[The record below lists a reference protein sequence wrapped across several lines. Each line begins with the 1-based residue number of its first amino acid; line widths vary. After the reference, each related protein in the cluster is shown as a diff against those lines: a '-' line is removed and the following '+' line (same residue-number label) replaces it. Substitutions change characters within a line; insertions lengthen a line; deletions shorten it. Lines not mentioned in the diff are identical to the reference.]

1 MEPRPSL
8 CYDIQQPKTTL
19 TGNQVHPLPTT
30 EERIAQLKKERN
42 AVILAHL
49 YQRPEIQDIAD
60 FVGDSYD
67 LSRRAKNAL
76 GGVIV
81 FCGVYFMA
89 ESAKI
94 LNPEK
99 TVLLPVLSAGC
110 PMADMVTPE
119 AVLKLRARYPDAAV
133 VCYVNSSAAVKAESD
148 ICCTSSN
155 AVKVVK
161 SLPNRRII
169 FVPDRNLGHFVARQT
184 PDKEIIRYEGF
195 CPTHERVGAED
206 VAAARAARPDALVLV
221 HPECSPEV
229 VDAADFAGSTAQ
241 IIDHVSKSDKTEFII
256 GTEQGILH
264 RLTRENPGKR
274 FYLLSPR
281 LFCPNMKKTGLEDL
295 LGALEHM
302 TNRIELD
309 ADTIRRAAR
318 CLERMLAV

>member
-1 MEPRPSL
+1 MP
-8 CYDIQQPKTTL
+8 TTL
-19 TGNQVHPLPTT
+19 
-30 EERIAQLKKERN
+30 ERIQELKKQKN

-49 YQRPEIQDIAD
+49 YQQAEIQDLAD
-60 FVGDSYD
+60 FVGDSFD
-67 LSRRAKNAL
+67 LSRKAKNAA
-76 GGVIV
+76 GDVIV

-94 LNPEK
+94 LNPSK

-119 AVLKLRARYPDAAV
+119 AVLGLREQYPDAAV
-133 VCYVNSSAAVKAESD
+133 ACYVNSSAAVKAVSD

-161 SLPNRRII
+161 SLPNRQVI
-169 FVPDRNLGHFVARQT
+169 FVPDRNLGHFAARQT
-184 PDKEIIRYEGF
+184 PDKQIILFEGF

-206 VAAARAARPDALVLV
+206 VTRARQAKPGAPVLV
-221 HPECSPEV
+221 HPECPPAV

-241 IIDHVSKSDKTEFII
+241 IIEYVAKSEKTEFII

-264 RLTRENPGKR
+264 PLALQNPGKQ
-274 FYLLSPR
+274 FYLLTPR
-281 LFCPNMKKTGLEDL
+281 LFCVNMKKTGADDVLY
-295 LGALEHM
+295 ALEHM
-302 TNRIELD
+302 VNQIELD
-309 ADTIRRAAR
+309 ADTIRRAAA